1 MNPDVQLTS
10 IRGTIRSGNM
20 INLNKMVEAVWAE
33 ADEDKKRT
41 LLRDMILSS
50 HAKPITKSR
59 NIQLLPTL
67 TGPRMDKL
75 ASDYSLSGMGM
86 KVL

>member
-1 MNPDVQLTS
+1 
-10 IRGTIRSGNM
+10 M

-33 ADEDKKRT
+33 ADEEKKRI

-50 HAKPITKSR
+50 HAKAITKSR
-59 NIQLLPTL
+59 NIQLLQTL
-67 TGPRMDKL
+67 SGPRMDKL

-86 KVL
+86 KVI